1 MRLSTVLFACGAAEV
16 QRVGLA
22 RRELDFEEMRKAVAG
37 QNQELHAKMGGSTD
51 VVISDYQNAQYYGDL
66 TVGTPGQKETVIYDT
81 GSSNLW
87 VPNKSPVLAFKKVYN
102 HEKSSTYKANGTE
115 FKIMYGSGPVS
126 GMFSQ
131 DTMTIGSVEV
141 PEYTFAEVNDT
152 SGLGLAYR
160 AGKFDGICGMAW
172 DAISV
177 GGVKT
182 PFHALVDS
190 QKLDVPVFA
199 FYLGN
204 NAPGELVIGGVDS
217 KHYTGDFSFVPLS
230 SETYWA
236 VGLDGVK
243 LDGSAIGSTK
253 TAIVDSGTSLLAGP
267 SADVKAIASKLGAKS
282 VLGKEYIVDCD
293 TFKSSMTFSLGG
305 QEYTLDSKDLVLQA
319 SGNQCILGLTGID
332 VPAPAGPLWI
342 LGDVFMRKY
351 YVQFDWGQKRIGVA
365 TAASGM
371 SVVV

>member
-199 FYLGN
+199 FYLGKQRSWR
-204 NAPGELVIGGVDS
+204 ACDRRCGLEALHGGLLVRAFVERDLLGCWPGWCEAGRVCDRIDEDS
-217 KHYTGDFSFVPLS
+217 DC
-230 SETYWA
+230 
-236 VGLDGVK
+236 GLRDE
-243 LDGSAIGSTK
+243 SAGWS
-253 TAIVDSGTSLLAGP
+253 
-267 SADVKAIASKLGAKS
+267 
-282 VLGKEYIVDCD
+282 
-293 TFKSSMTFSLGG
+293 
-305 QEYTLDSKDLVLQA
+305 Q
-319 SGNQCILGLTGID
+319 
-332 VPAPAGPLWI
+332 
-342 LGDVFMRKY
+342 R
-351 YVQFDWGQKRIGVA
+351 
-365 TAASGM
+365 
-371 SVVV
+371 